1 MATQGEHDEE
11 LEGLLTGGYR
21 YALALTRHQAS
32 AEDLLQD
39 AWVSVLQARGPRN
52 RGYLFTAIRSRFL
65 NRHRRERL
73 VSLVSVDD
81 VEAELAQRTTE
92 FDDDWAEGVNP
103 IALEQALAQ
112 LRPMER
118 EAMYLSAVE
127 DYTAQEIADLTSQ
140 PRGTVLS
147 LIFRARQKLRRALS
161 SDIKQIKMLP

>member
-1 MATQGEHDEE
+1 MAAQSGDDEE
-11 LEGLLTGGYR
+11 LRRLLNGGYR
-21 YALALTRHQAS
+21 YAFALTRHQAS

-52 RGYLFTAIRSRFL
+52 RGYLFTAIRSKFL

-81 VEAELAQRTTE
+81 VEAELAQPTTATE
-92 FDDDWAEGVNP
+92 DEWAEGVSP
-103 IALEQALAQ
+103 MALEQALAQ
-112 LRPMER
+112 LRPIER
-118 EAMYLSAVE
+118 EAMYLAAVE

-161 SDIKQIKMLP
+161 SDLKLTKSSP